1 MIRELIPADWVEPLL
16 EKVPPSVFDELDYF
30 LQDEYN
36 KHTIYPQVSNI
47 FNAIDGLK
55 PSDIKVVILGQDPY
69 HEPGQAHGLSFSVPE
84 KEPLPPSLK
93 NIYKELYNDLGIQR
107 NSGNLEDWKRQG
119 VLLLNTVLTV
129 RKHEANSHKEKGWEI
144 ITAAILE
151 TVIQD
156 RNDKVFIL
164 WGTQAYN
171 TFSAALKRTN
181 NNRYPT
187 NIHMLRAAHPSPLSA
202 YRGFFGSK
210 PFSTTND
217 ILEQCNVTPIS
228 W

>member
-1 MIRELIPADWVEPLL
+1 MIRELIPEYWLEPLL
-16 EKVPPSVFDELDYF
+16 DKVPSAVLDDLDYF
-30 LQDEYN
+30 LQKEYQE
-36 KHTIYPQVSNI
+36 HTIYPQLPNI
-47 FNAIDGLK
+47 FNAIEGLK

-93 NIYKELYNDLGIQR
+93 NIYKELYDDIGIQR

-129 RKHEANSHKEKGWEI
+129 RKHEANSHKEKGWEV

-151 TVIQD
+151 TVLQD

-171 TFSAALKRTN
+171 TFSAALKRTAN
-181 NNRYPT
+181 NGYLT

-210 PFSTTND
+210 PFSTAND
-217 ILEQCNVTPIS
+217 ILEQCNVAPIS

>member
-30 LQDEYN
+30 LQNEYN
-36 KHTIYPQVSNI
+36 KYTIYPSIPNI
-47 FNAIDGLK
+47 FNAIDRLK

-84 KEPLPPSLK
+84 NEPLPPSLK
-93 NIYKELYNDLGIQR
+93 NIYKELSDDLGIQR
-107 NSGNLEDWKRQG
+107 HKGNLADWKAQG

-129 RKHEANSHKEKGWEI
+129 RKHEANSHKEKGWEVV
-144 ITAAILE
+144 TAAILE
-151 TVIQD
+151 TVIED
-156 RNDKVFIL
+156 CNDKVCIL

-171 TFSAALKRTN
+171 TFNTALKRVAN
-181 NNRYPT
+181 NKSPT
-187 NIHMLRAAHPSPLSA
+187 HIHMLRAAHPSPLSA

-217 ILEQCNVTPIS
+217 ILEQCNVTPIN